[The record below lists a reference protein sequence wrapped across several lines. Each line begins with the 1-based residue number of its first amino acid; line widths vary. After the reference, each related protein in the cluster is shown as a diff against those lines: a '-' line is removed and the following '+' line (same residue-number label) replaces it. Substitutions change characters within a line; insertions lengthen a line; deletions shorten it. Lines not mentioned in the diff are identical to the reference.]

1 MCVPRGWQE
10 WVARRAERRIQ
21 GNVAADRQP
30 NPPSETQLR
39 HPETDIE
46 NPRSKRTTVVGAE
59 VQDPRPWVREGVRCP
74 ELGHFEITHVGTA
87 EMLPPYQVVRRDQ
100 SGAFFM
106 ACLDGHGEV
115 LVDGRWRKLMAG
127 QACLLPAGLQNSFR
141 IGRSRRWSFCWV
153 RFGSGVKS
161 RTIFRASSPVLAAF
175 EGAPLQA
182 AILGLRAELQGEGLS
197 RRNYQWI
204 ELIHDYVK
212 AFAGSFRGDA
222 RIQRL
227 WDVVN
232 QRLDHPWDAKALVR
246 ESHLS
251 FEHLRRLCLR
261 EIGRTPMSHLTHL
274 RIQQAVRLISE
285 TDEKLTEVARRVGF
299 ANGNSFAAAFKKCT
313 GHPPSQFR
321 RGLAGTKVC

>member
-1 MCVPRGWQE
+1 MP
-10 WVARRAERRIQ
+10 
-21 GNVAADRQP
+21 DRQP
-30 NPPSETQLR
+30 NSPSETQLR

-46 NPRSKRTTVVGAE
+46 NPRSKRSTVVGSE
-59 VQDPRPWVREGVRCP
+59 VLDSRPWVRDSVRCP
-74 ELGHFEITHVGTA
+74 ELGHFEIVHVGTA
-87 EMLPPYQVVRRDQ
+87 EMLPPYQVVRHQQ

-106 ACLDGHGEV
+106 ACLGGQGEV

-127 QACLLPAGLQNSFR
+127 QACLLPAGIQNSFR
-141 IGRSRRWSFCWV
+141 IGRARRWEFCWV

-175 EGAPLQA
+175 DGAPLQA
-182 AILGLRAELQGEGLS
+182 AVLGLRAEMKGEALS
-197 RRNYQWI
+197 RRSYQWI

-212 AFAGSFRGDA
+212 AFAGSFRGDE
-222 RIQRL
+222 RLQRL

-321 RGLAGTKVC
+321 QGLAGGKPR

>member
-1 MCVPRGWQE
+1 
-10 WVARRAERRIQ
+10 
-21 GNVAADRQP
+21 VAADRQP

-46 NPRSKRTTVVGAE
+46 NPRSVRSTVVSAE
-59 VQDPRPWVREGVRCP
+59 VSDPRPWVREGVRCA
-74 ELGHFEITHVGTA
+74 ELSHFEITHVGMA
-87 EMLPPYQVVRRDQ
+87 AMLPPYQVVRRDQ

-106 ACLDGHGEV
+106 ACLDGQGEV

-127 QACLLPAGLQNSFR
+127 QACLLPAGLRNSFR

-153 RFGSGVKS
+153 RFSSGVKS

-175 EGAPLQA
+175 DGAPLQA

-222 RIQRL
+222 RVQRL

-285 TDEKLTEVARRVGF
+285 TDEKLTEIARRVGF

-321 RGLAGTKVC
+321 QGLAGPKGR